1 MSTIH
6 LDKEY
11 NKGPPMSL
19 RVFKPKK
26 IPSRKGS
33 PGSYYLANKDRMDK
47 AKINAEKVRK
57 KSLKGSK
64 KACKANQIRNPNTNR
79 CVKRTSKK
87 GQQILKGTLPPKK
100 KSRYVAKYGHLPVG
114 SIIRLENGRC
124 MEKRPDGRM
133 VFTRLNKEDCA
144 NSQ

>member
-1 MSTIH
+1 MSTTH

-11 NKGPPMSL
+11 NKGIIL
-19 RVFKPKK
+19 FRVFKPYFNVL
-26 IPSRKGS
+26 PKGS

-64 KACKANQIRNPNTNR
+64 KACKANQIRNLDTNR

-87 GQQILKGTLPPKK
+87 GQQILKGTLNKK
-100 KSRYVAKYGHLPVG
+100 NQGMLEYGHLNQEV
-114 SIIRLENGRC
+114 
-124 MEKRPDGRM
+124 
-133 VFTRLNKEDCA
+133 
-144 NSQ
+144 